1 MVKKVKIS
9 SLVMGTTFE
18 ILSAA
23 IIYAGIAEVEKGND
37 TVGITL
43 VCIGATMFIIGFA
56 TLQWRGS
63 AKKNKKAGEDLRV
76 QLDIEN
82 ILDMIPDEL
91 KNSINPHLND
101 ILEGVGTSLEEL
113 TSQGKGNLK

>member
-1 MVKKVKIS
+1 MKKSIKIPT
-9 SLVMGTTFE
+9 LVMGTTFE
-18 ILSAA
+18 VLSAA

-43 VCIGATMFIIGFA
+43 VCIGAAMFIVGFA

-82 ILDMIPDEL
+82 IMDLIPDEL
-91 KNSINPHLND
+91 KDKINPHLND
-101 ILEGVGTSLEEL
+101 ILKGVGTSIEEL
-113 TSQGKGNLK
+113 TELGNLK